1 MVPQKAV
8 VEIGD
13 KVKVGTLIGEGQ
25 GAISAHVHAPISG
38 QVTAIEEIENFR
50 GKTQAVVIENDE
62 KYEEEL
68 LEDITDHI
76 DEVSL
81 ADRLRDAGMT
91 GKGGAGF
98 PTAVKYKMEKHETD
112 FLVVN
117 GAECEPYSTTDY
129 RVMIEHAPEI
139 VKMMAKLNDIYE
151 VDEAYIAVE
160 NHMKEA
166 ISALDA
172 AIKDSGSKNIF
183 ISVLPDSYPQGHVG
197 LQVREVLGIEM
208 EDGKRTGDVGVLQ
221 SNVST
226 IKAMYDAVFLGQA
239 FTSRVITVTGPLVK
253 EPKNLLAPMGMTVED
268 LLDQCGG
275 VTSPDPFYING
286 GPMMGR
292 PFDNL
297 NIPVDKDTTTILV
310 MEEQETEEESACI
323 RCAACIQHC
332 PVNLQPVLISNA
344 YKDGHYDQ
352 ALPLRSTTCISCG
365 VCTYVCPARIPL
377 LENVQAMNTKWKEM
391 QSNEN

>member
-1 MVPQKAV
+1 
-8 VEIGD
+8 
-13 KVKVGTLIGEGQ
+13 
-25 GAISAHVHAPISG
+25 
-38 QVTAIEEIENFR
+38 
-50 GKTQAVVIENDE
+50 
-62 KYEEEL
+62 
-68 LEDITDHI
+68 
-76 DEVSL
+76 
-81 ADRLRDAGMT
+81 
-91 GKGGAGF
+91 
-98 PTAVKYKMEKHETD
+98 
-112 FLVVN
+112 
-117 GAECEPYSTTDY
+117 
-129 RVMIEHAPEI
+129 MIEHAPEI
-139 VKMMAKLNDIYE
+139 IKMMAKLNEIYE

-239 FTSRVITVTGPLVK
+239 FTSRVITVTGPLVQ
-253 EPKNLLAPMGMTVED
+253 EPKNLLAPMGMTVGD

-286 GPMMGR
+286 GPMMGP

-310 MEEQETEEESACI
+310 MGEQETEEETACI

-365 VCTYVCPARIPL
+365 VGIAIIL
-377 LENVQAMNTKWKEM
+377 MNIIAPYFDSRNHPRVFGHKKNRNYMETR
-391 QSNEN
+391 